1 MNRKIIPILCL
12 ICFSSTTYSQYRL
25 DIEISRIRNNRGNIM
40 LQLFDG
46 NEKVLYQEKTP
57 IADNKCTF
65 SFPGLSTG
73 KYVIGYYHDEN
84 MNGKMERKILIRTSD
99 FGTKQ
104 NISSL

>member
-57 IADNKCTF
+57 IADKSAHF
-65 SFPGLSTG
+65 LFPASALGNMLSGIIMMKT
-73 KYVIGYYHDEN
+73 
-84 MNGKMERKILIRTSD
+84 
-99 FGTKQ
+99 
-104 NISSL
+104 